1 MFTRA
6 WPLLFLL
13 YFAYMAFVPVNL
25 KASDTERASH
35 DASRPPSMVDA
46 ARFVVQPDTTRKV
59 IRRIRFSGNES
70 IRNRTL
76 RTLIRTRTN
85 REMLGIPG
93 LTPWYTIHQL
103 TGGRFGESPSLLEST
118 IVANDRDRIRL
129 YYENLGYFDTTVRTS
144 VVEFRPGRV
153 ELTFFIEEGDQAT
166 IRSLRYEGV
175 PDFDNEQIRERF
187 FDESLLAGDALNDS
201 TYEVQRPYNA
211 QQLRDEQTRIID
223 YLRNHSY
230 ASVQRDSVRA
240 LIRPDPQATTELD
253 LLFRID
259 SGSSYRFGDVYIRL
273 AGPEARPTYED
284 TLTVV
289 EAGLSEPD
297 HAIHLYRDPESQT
310 KFSLLSDQIR
320 FRPGDPFDHSLYLQ
334 SVNEFQN
341 LGMLTI
347 QGFGLSA
354 DGSIQ
359 DYTSEEIPVYMDL
372 QTLPRHAIRTEV
384 FGMRRYGFGTGL
396 GVNYSNNNLFGRAE
410 NLTLGLNTNVELVT
424 DREFSDTITLFNSYQ
439 MSADYSVPRLN
450 FPFADLDKH
459 PLFTAGRTRYQLTY
473 GQSNQPLFDINSDIR
488 FNLRY
493 EVSHSGTMTSYLD
506 LLEMDI
512 VDADPSPEYLRVLRN
527 QFRRTP
533 NEPDDVVESRFE
545 YQRILEDFRPQFSSI
560 IRYSLRD
567 HTTNLIKRDRGY
579 FREFTASV
587 GGNVAYLMDSYLFS
601 PGTIE
606 GTLPSPLGLS
616 SNALG
621 YSQFFK
627 VSADLRRYIPLGPG
641 TVVAWRFYGG
651 YAHPF
656 NKSRSIPLN
665 RRFFAGGSNDIR
677 GWGPFRL
684 GPGAISPEELPV
696 SGGEIKLAAF
706 AEWRQLMFENLLNSD
721 WYLGL
726 YTDSGNI
733 WYGPRHDITGEQGEA
748 ILEDGQFFF
757 DRFYHQIAVGSGIG
771 LRIDWDFIVARIDFT
786 FRTHDPV
793 HGWFDSRKAYFSFGI
808 GHSF

>member
-1 MFTRA
+1 
-6 WPLLFLL
+6 
-13 YFAYMAFVPVNL
+13 
-25 KASDTERASH
+25 S
-35 DASRPPSMVDA
+35 
-46 ARFVVQPDTTRKV
+46 V
-59 IRRIRFSGNES
+59 IRRFRFSGNDHV
-70 IRNRTL
+70 RNRTL
-76 RTLIRTRTN
+76 RTLIRSRTN

-103 TGGRFGESPSLLEST
+103 TGGRFGESPSLLDRA
-118 IVANDRDRIRL
+118 VLQNDRERIRL
-129 YYENLGYFDTTVRTS
+129 YYNNLGYFDTTVRTS
-144 VVEFRPGRV
+144 IVEFASDRV
-153 ELTFFIEEGDQAT
+153 EVTFFIDEGVQST
-166 IRSLRYEGV
+166 IETIRYEGV
-175 PDFDNEQIRERF
+175 PDFEEERIRERF
-187 FDESLLAGDALNDS
+187 YEQSLLSGESIDDS
-201 TYEVQRPYNA
+201 TFQVQRSYNA
-211 QQLRDEQTRIID
+211 QLLRDEQTRVIEF
-223 YLRNHSY
+223 LRNNSF

-240 LIRPDPQATTELD
+240 LIRPDPENPEELD
-253 LLFRID
+253 LLFRIH
-259 SGSSYRFGDVYIRL
+259 SGESYRFGDVYIRL
-273 AGPEARPTYED
+273 AGPDADPTYDD
-284 TLTVV
+284 TLTVT
-289 EAGLSEPD
+289 ELSLSETD
-297 HAIHLYRDPESQT
+297 HAVHLYKDSQSQT

-341 LGMLTI
+341 LGMVTI
-347 QGFGLSA
+347 QGFGLSE

-359 DYTSEEIPVYMDL
+359 DYDTTEIPVYMDL
-372 QTLPRHAIRTEV
+372 QTLPRHSIRTEV

-410 NLTLGLNTNVELVT
+410 NLSLGLHSNVELVT
-424 DREFSDTITLFNSYQ
+424 DREFSDSFTLFNTYQ

-450 FPFADLDKH
+450 FPFTRLDKH
-459 PLFTAGRTRYQLTY
+459 PLFTSGRTRYQLSY
-473 GQSNQPLFDINSDIR
+473 GQSNQPLFDINSDLR

-493 EVSHSGTMTSYLD
+493 EVSHGGTLTSYLD

-512 VDADPSPEYLRVLRN
+512 VDADPSPEYLRALRN
-527 QFRRTP
+527 QFRRNP
-533 NEPDDVVESRFE
+533 DEPDDVVESRFE

-560 IRYSLRD
+560 IRYTLRD
-567 HTTNLIKRDRGY
+567 HDTNLIKRDRGY
-579 FREFTASV
+579 FNEYSLSV
-587 GGNVAYLMDSYLFS
+587 GGNVAYLMDQFMFS
-601 PGTIE
+601 PGSLE

-627 VSADLRRYIPLGPG
+627 ISADIRRYIPLGPE
-641 TVVAWRFYGG
+641 TVVAWRLFGG
-651 YAHPF
+651 YAHPY
-656 NKSRSIPLN
+656 NKSRTIPLN

-706 AEWRQLMFENLLNSD
+706 AEWRQLMFDNLLNSD
-721 WYLGL
+721 WYLAL
-726 YTDSGNI
+726 YTDSGNV
-733 WYGPRHDITGEQGEA
+733 WYGSRHDITGDQGEA

-757 DRFYHQIAVGSGIG
+757 DSFYRQIAVGSGFG
-771 LRIDWDFIVARIDFT
+771 LRLDWDFIVARVDFT